1 MEKMTI
7 HKALA
12 ELKLIDKKLDPA
24 IGQGIKIK

>member
-12 ELKLIDKKLDPA
+12 ELKRISKKLDPA